1 MKNLVLR
8 FFFSLYLKEKRPF
21 HGFFTRTSSRKSVD
35 MAEKNAL
42 ELVEN
47 TNFERNPLKT
57 NKDIV
62 RQSHRILQTFVRWG
76 QVRAA

>member
-1 MKNLVLR
+1 
-8 FFFSLYLKEKRPF
+8 
-21 HGFFTRTSSRKSVD
+21 